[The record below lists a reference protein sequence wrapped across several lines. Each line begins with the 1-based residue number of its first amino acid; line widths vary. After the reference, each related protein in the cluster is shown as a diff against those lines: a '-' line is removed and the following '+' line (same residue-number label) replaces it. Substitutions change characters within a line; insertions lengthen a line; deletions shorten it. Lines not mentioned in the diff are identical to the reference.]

1 MGPPQ
6 RPERSALPFGC
17 RRACLACPAD
27 SHYLWPCRS
36 ELKDT
41 LLFTGAYETL
51 ADGKAAE
58 HAAPARRE
66 AAKKLIMNHERVLH
80 DLTRTAAR
88 RDRTWGLPVAGPSLA
103 AARPAQR
110 ASLAV
115 GGSAHARTEP
125 AHTRLSPSTSP
136 FSFLPLP
143 PPGTDGPPK
152 SQPELTHGLVLM
164 AQVSK

>member
-88 RDRTWGLPVAGPSLA
+88 RETTLGNPS
-103 AARPAQR
+103 Q
-110 ASLAV
+110 
-115 GGSAHARTEP
+115 AH
-125 AHTRLSPSTSP
+125 
-136 FSFLPLP
+136 PLP
-143 PPGTDGPPK
+143 PPGLPRGRR
-152 SQPELTHGLVLM
+152 
-164 AQVSK
+164 

>member
-6 RPERSALPFGC
+6 RPERSDLPFGC

-27 SHYLWPCRS
+27 CQCLWPSRS

-88 RDRTWGLPVAGPSLA
+88 RETTLGNPS
-103 AARPAQR
+103 Q
-110 ASLAV
+110 
-115 GGSAHARTEP
+115 AH
-125 AHTRLSPSTSP
+125 
-136 FSFLPLP
+136 PLP
-143 PPGTDGPPK
+143 PPGLPRGRR
-152 SQPELTHGLVLM
+152 
-164 AQVSK
+164 

>member
-6 RPERSALPFGC
+6 RPERSDLPFGC

-27 SHYLWPCRS
+27 CQCLWPSRS

-88 RDRTWGLPVAGPSLA
+88 RETTWGHPTQAP
-103 AARPAQR
+103 
-110 ASLAV
+110 
-115 GGSAHARTEP
+115 
-125 AHTRLSPSTSP
+125 
-136 FSFLPLP
+136 PLP
-143 PPGTDGPPK
+143 PPGLPRGRR
-152 SQPELTHGLVLM
+152 
-164 AQVSK
+164 

>member
-6 RPERSALPFGC
+6 RLERSALPFGC

-27 SHYLWPCRS
+27 CQRLWRSRS

-88 RDRTWGLPVAGPSLA
+88 RETTLGNPS
-103 AARPAQR
+103 Q
-110 ASLAV
+110 
-115 GGSAHARTEP
+115 AH
-125 AHTRLSPSTSP
+125 
-136 FSFLPLP
+136 PLP
-143 PPGTDGPPK
+143 PPGLPRGRR
-152 SQPELTHGLVLM
+152 
-164 AQVSK
+164 